1 MDGAAVSPYQVLS
14 DQILSFL
21 IILILVLLVLATLF
35 AAFTFLLRFRNDRA
49 ARIWSDRKSRWEPIL
64 FEVTADPDS
73 VADLWEAVEEGDE
86 EVFLDFLLEY
96 AHRLG
101 GTEGHILRQAAEPY
115 LPGVVPKLK
124 HRRLGT
130 RARAAQTLGIL
141 GLPGYSKELRTSFDD
156 PSPFVAAIAARL
168 LAHEVGAEVATDLC
182 RSLDRFEYFR
192 SWYLVDLMVAL
203 GQSAVPEIRA
213 ALENPEYSF
222 RTRAVAAH
230 ALSVLQ
236 DLGSADLAAELASRE
251 TNAELL
257 SGLFRLLT
265 QVGTSRHAPAARQ
278 HLDSPA
284 FFVRAG
290 ATGALGELGSAEDLP
305 LLVERLGDP
314 SAWVRMAA
322 AGGIYRL
329 GGRKAVAPFMGPKEP
344 TNLLFR
350 QVLAEAA
357 G

>member
-1 MDGAAVSPYQVLS
+1 MDGASVSSYQVLS
-14 DQILSFL
+14 DQVLSFL
-21 IILILVLLVLATLF
+21 ISIILILLVLTVLF

-49 ARIWSDRKSRWEPIL
+49 ARIWAERKGRWDPIL
-64 FEVTADPDS
+64 FEATADPDS
-73 VADLWEAVEEGDE
+73 VSDLWEAVDEGDE

-101 GTEGHILRQAAEPY
+101 GTEGEVLRQAAAPY
-115 LPGVVPKLK
+115 LPGVAAKLK

-141 GLPGYSKELRTSFDD
+141 GLPGYSNDLRTAFDD

-168 LAHEVGAEVATDLC
+168 LAYEVGAEVAADLC
-182 RSLDRFEYFR
+182 RSLDRFEFFR

-213 ALENPEYSF
+213 AMENPEFSF

-236 DLGSADLAAELASRE
+236 DLGSADLAAELASKE
-251 TNAELL
+251 TNPELL
-257 SGLFRLLT
+257 SGLYRLLT
-265 QVGTSRHAPAARQ
+265 QVGTSRHAPAARK

-290 ATGALGELGSAEDLP
+290 ATGALGELGNEEDLP
-305 LLVERLGDP
+305 LLVEKLGDP

-322 AGGIYRL
+322 ARGIYRL
-329 GGRKAVAPFMGPKEP
+329 GGRKAVVAFLGPKEP
-344 TNLLFR
+344 ARLLFE
-350 QVLAEAA
+350 QILAEAA